1 MAFDLDGNGV
11 ISFDEL
17 KTVLGNE
24 GDIVNMFCE
33 ADANND
39 GFIDFD
45 EFEQVML
52 NMTNIK

>member
-24 GDIVNMFCE
+24 GDIVNMFRE
-33 ADANND
+33 ADTNCD
-39 GFIDFD
+39 GLIDFE
-45 EFEQVML
+45 EFETVMAS
-52 NMTNIK
+52 MCPM